1 LSIQYGGNYSK
12 DIPKYHLFGC
22 GLRRA

>member
-1 LSIQYGGNYSK
+1 MQYGGIHAG

-22 GLRRA
+22 GLRLP